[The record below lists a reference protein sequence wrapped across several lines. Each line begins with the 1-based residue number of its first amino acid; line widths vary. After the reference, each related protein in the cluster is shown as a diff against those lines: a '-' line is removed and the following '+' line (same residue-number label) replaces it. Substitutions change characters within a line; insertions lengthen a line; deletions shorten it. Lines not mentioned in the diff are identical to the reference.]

1 MTPEAQRIAISE
13 ACGWTQHEA
22 REATYWKFNG
32 DFIGAG
38 PPDYLN
44 DLNAMHEAESLL
56 TLDQMNRYT
65 KELFKVMYVMPHDV
79 GTAFLFIATATQRA
93 EAFLKTLGL
102 WKDDA
107 SNLNTVASDT
117 VTN

>member
-1 MTPEAQRIAISE
+1 MDKTAQRIAIHKARGLKFDPDFLDDRCPE
-13 ACGWTQHEA
+13 CGFALEV
-22 REATYWKFNG
+22 
-32 DFIGAG
+32 
-38 PPDYLN
+38 PDYLN